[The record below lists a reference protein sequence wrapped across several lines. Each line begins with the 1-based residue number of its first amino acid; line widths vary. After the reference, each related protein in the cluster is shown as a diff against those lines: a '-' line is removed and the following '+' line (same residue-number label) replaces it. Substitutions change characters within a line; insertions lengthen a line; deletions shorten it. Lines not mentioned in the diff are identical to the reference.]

1 MEILA
6 LVGSPRR
13 LGNSEL
19 MAKEISRCISEPHRL
34 KLVRLPEMDI
44 GPCRA
49 CYACLFDER
58 TCPQKDDFPQIFE
71 ALVKS
76 DALILAVPTYMLAA
90 NASLKQFLDRG
101 LSLFTR
107 IEQLWGKPAVAVTI
121 AGIPG
126 MEGYTKLC
134 LDSALRLIG
143 AQPKASEVVYG
154 ALPGEVFMN
163 ETNRQM
169 ADRLARALLGPT
181 PDWEDEPWR
190 CPACGGDTFR
200 FLESHRLRCM
210 TCSSPGNIQLQNDQ
224 ISLAVDAPEDHF
236 FLTLEGARH
245 HLHWLQ
251 GMKQRFLETKK
262 ELKSI
267 CLDYL
272 HEGEWLEP
280 RRKQDNVS
288 PKKRN

>member
-6 LVGSPRR
+6 LLGSPRR

-19 MAKEISRCISEPHRL
+19 MAKEISRRISEPHRL

-44 GPCRA
+44 GRCRA

-58 TCPQKDDFPQIFE
+58 TCPQKDDFPKIFE
-71 ALVKS
+71 VLLEA

-101 LSLFTR
+101 LSLFTNM
-107 IEQLWGKPAVAVTI
+107 EQLWGKPSVAVTI

-143 AQPKASEVVYG
+143 TQPRGSEVVYG

-163 ETNRQM
+163 EANRKT
-169 ADRLARALLGPT
+169 AARLAEALLGPP
-181 PDWEDEPWR
+181 PDWQDDPWR

-200 FLESHRLRCM
+200 FLGSNRVRCM
-210 TCSSPGNIQLQNDQ
+210 TCSSPGNIEARKNQ
-224 ISLAVDAPEDHF
+224 ISLKVDAPVDHF
-236 FLTLEGARH
+236 FLSLEGAQRH
-245 HLHWLQ
+245 RHWLQ
-251 GMKQRFLETKK
+251 GMKKRFLETKN

-280 RRKQDNVS
+280 GREAD
-288 PKKRN
+288 